1 MLIGNTANSLRH
13 SHRNGIDKYTLLA
26 NQTARKA
33 LPTVSGSGIS
43 WAVCTWLQTDNHA
56 NTPPLI
62 FCIGRMP
69 FLPPNHQ
76 RQSTDGTTDRH
87 SIND

>member
-1 MLIGNTANSLRH
+1 MMLIGNTANSLRH
-13 SHRNGIDKYTLLA
+13 SHRHGIDKYTLLA

-43 WAVCTWLQTDNHA
+43 WAICTSLQTDNHA

-62 FCIGRMP
+62 FLYRTDA
-69 FLPPNHQ
+69 LPATQPSASKH
-76 RQSTDGTTDRH
+76 
-87 SIND
+87 